1 MPMRRL
7 FVSLDPDV
15 LVATGDVEAVCKV
28 VQDHFKIERFARS
41 VNLSTDKSNLRI
53 QLQTHRRYQDFIIRA
68 KAHTVLGYRMKVACV
83 EDVFQ
88 GKVWAYSD
96 KERRKSKR
104 QKDLADIVRLVE
116 PDPFL
121 AD

>member
-1 MPMRRL
+1 MPIRRL
-7 FVSLDPDV
+7 FVSLDPDA
-15 LVATGDVEAVCKV
+15 LVATGDVEAVCKA

-41 VNLSTDKSNLRI
+41 VNLSTDKSNWRI
-53 QLQTHRRYQDFIIRA
+53 QLQTDRRYQDFIIRA
-68 KAHTVLGYRMKVACV
+68 KAHTVLGYRMKVTCV

-104 QKDLADIVRLVE
+104 
-116 PDPFL
+116 
-121 AD
+121 